1 MSLLEIIDNN
11 IKSAMKSKDSVTLES
26 LRAVKSA
33 ILLFKTQ
40 SGSSNDMTSEDEIK
54 ILQKLVKQRKES
66 ADIYKNQNRPE
77 LSEVELNQ
85 ASVIESFLPK
95 QMSRD
100 EVSEVISQ
108 IITKLGATTMKEM
121 GKVMGLASKELSGKS
136 DGKTIS
142 EIVRKKLSWIGQVV
156 QLDRTSDFDSD
167 GWGFESF
174 LGHYFSLINWSL
186 FIKNLKL
193 KKNDDAVKPNKKPIH
208 TPIAL
213 SSVYKPKYTI
223 TGNPKI
229 M

>member
-1 MSLLEIIDNN
+1 MSLLEKIDNS
-11 IKSAMKSKDSVTLES
+11 IKSAMKSKDSLSLES

-40 SGSSNDMTSEDEIK
+40 SGSSNDLSSDDEIK

-66 ADIYKNQNRPE
+66 ADIYKNQNRLE

-85 ASVIESFLPK
+85 ASIIESFLPK
-95 QMSRD
+95 QMSHD
-100 EVSEVISQ
+100 EVSLVVDQ
-108 IITKLGATTMKEM
+108 IINKLGATTMKDM

-156 QLDRTSDFDSD
+156 QLDRTSDFGSD

-174 LGHYFSLINWSL
+174 LGHYFNKLNNLFELIIVANSLLRLAKELSQIILQSII
-186 FIKNLKL
+186 FPSI
-193 KKNDDAVKPNKKPIH
+193 PIV
-208 TPIAL
+208 
-213 SSVYKPKYTI
+213 S
-223 TGNPKI
+223 
-229 M
+229 

>member
-40 SGSSNDMTSEDEIK
+40 SGSSNDISSEDEIN

-66 ADIYKNQNRPE
+66 ADIYKNQNRLE

-85 ASVIESFLPK
+85 ASVIESYLPK

-100 EVSEVISQ
+100 ELSEVISQ

-142 EIVRKKLSWIGQVV
+142 EIVRKKLS
-156 QLDRTSDFDSD
+156 
-167 GWGFESF
+167 
-174 LGHYFSLINWSL
+174 
-186 FIKNLKL
+186 
-193 KKNDDAVKPNKKPIH
+193 
-208 TPIAL
+208 
-213 SSVYKPKYTI
+213 
-223 TGNPKI
+223 
-229 M
+229 